1 MGYYPRGVSGT
12 PPRDVRPITVASPLP
27 PNPSAPLGPLS
38 GLLAELGQAV
48 GTLAPSA
55 LVAVLGD
62 LTALQARIWVRL
74 LAGAAEKPSE
84 APGGQEEARLLT
96 IPEVA
101 AFLGVPKGYTYE
113 LARRG
118 DLPTVR
124 VGPKYLRVRAS
135 DLRAWLDRA
144 RTKGLSSLIRHVS

>member
-1 MGYYPRGVSGT
+1 M
-12 PPRDVRPITVASPLP
+12 ASPLP

-84 APGGQEEARLLT
+84 APEAREGDRLLT
-96 IPEVA
+96 IPEIA

-124 VGPKYLRVRAS
+124 VGTRYLRVSPA
-135 DLRAWLDRA
+135 DLQAWLA
-144 RTKGLSSLIRHVS
+144 RTRREGPGAAHSAPRRAPAEPPSGGLTRLYRKRY